1 MENKLSFFL
10 ALIAF
15 IFAAS
20 LIPMS
25 KLNMRGKGVR
35 IWRLITLA
43 LLVAA
48 AWLAMF
54 APALNSNK

>member
-1 MENKLSFFL
+1 MENKLSL
-10 ALIAF
+10 VVALIAF

-25 KLNMRGKGVR
+25 KLNIRGKVVR

-48 AWLAMF
+48 ACLAMF
-54 APALNSNK
+54 APAFQ